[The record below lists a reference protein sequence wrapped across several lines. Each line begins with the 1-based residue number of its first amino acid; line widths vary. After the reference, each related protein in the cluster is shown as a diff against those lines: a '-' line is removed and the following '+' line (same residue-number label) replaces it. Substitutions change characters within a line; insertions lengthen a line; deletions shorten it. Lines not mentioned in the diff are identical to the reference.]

1 MGFVRACVFDSS
13 VFSDDDM
20 TSSLRFFP
28 VLKTP
33 QCCRPGLKTP
43 SNQRPSIL
51 TRLIRA
57 NTHTHTPLFVLA
69 AVAHIT
75 VLLRLPVLSYV
86 VIITPVLI
94 VRIIFLYRSPWLDF
108 THGLLSVLRWT
119 PREER
124 QLQTLP
130 HTEVSSYHRSSHG
143 SVYEIEAAL
152 V

>member
-1 MGFVRACVFDSS
+1 MLQAWIKDSIES
-13 VFSDDDM
+13 KAFYSD
-20 TSSLRFFP
+20 SI
-28 VLKTP
+28 
-33 QCCRPGLKTP
+33 
-43 SNQRPSIL
+43 NQSKH
-51 TRLIRA
+51 
-57 NTHTHTPLFVLA
+57 THTHTPLFVLA